1 LLDGGDTLDLIWVTL
16 VLSLNV
22 GAHILSGLL
31 NITCDIESVTGSLGD
46 GETVVESNATWDGTE
61 TAGIC

>member
-1 LLDGGDTLDLIWVTL
+1 MTL

-31 NITCDIESVTGSLGD
+31 NITGDIESVTGSLGD